1 MRISDW
7 SSGVCSSDLE
17 VLAELVAE
25 RAQMPFADYL
35 HEAVLVPLAMT
46 ATTLD
51 GSPGAGAT
59 STLDDML
66 RFAQELLAPGRVLAP
81 ETLAEATPAQRPD
94 LPAVLPGDGRPAPNP
109 GGPGHQNRAPT
120 H

>member
-1 MRISDW
+1 
-7 SSGVCSSDLE
+7 
-17 VLAELVAE
+17 
-25 RAQMPFADYL
+25 MPFADYL

-59 STLDDML
+59 STLDDIL

-81 ETLAEATPAQRPD
+81 ETLAEATTAQVPALD
-94 LPAVLPGDGRPAPNP
+94 GVLPGYGRQAPNP
-109 GGPGHQNRAPT
+109 RGLGFENRGTKTT
-120 H
+120 HGTPHAAYDRKSAVRGQRGSG